1 MGEWSDHFEDFPEE
15 DPGNY
20 VDGVFDPQGAAQAR
34 AAKKKLEQENQELRA
49 KLERIANEAKQNAER
64 KSNNK

>member
-20 VDGVFDPQGAAQAR
+20 VDGVYDPQSAAQAR
-34 AAKKKLEQENQELRA
+34 AADKKLEQENKDLKS
-49 KLERIANEAKQNAER
+49 KLDRITNEAKQNAKR
-64 KSNNK
+64 TLNKK